1 MQQQDPDGTLFDPE
15 LMYCKH
21 RRCEYIQ
28 EPQIYKQ
35 LSAILPT
42 FLTNPNSHAN
52 TFNRSLVSSPT
63 LALPQAMRP
72 DANCN

>member
-1 MQQQDPDGTLFDPE
+1 MQQQDPDSTLLNPE

-35 LSAILPT
+35 LSTILPT
-42 FLTNPNSHAN
+42 FLIDPSSRAN
-52 TFNRSLVSSPT
+52 TFNRSLVPSPT
-63 LALPQAMRP
+63 LALPQAMLP
-72 DANCN
+72 DANRN